1 MVIKKRVN
9 STNDKS
15 IIEDLANELSD
26 KPYGENKKNI
36 SVVRTTI
43 SLPSSILFYLE
54 DLAKNNKRNKS
65 ELRSVSAIIRHC
77 IDKTYD
83 IIFD

>member
-43 SLPSSILFYLE
+43 SLPSLFYF
-54 DLAKNNKRNKS
+54 
-65 ELRSVSAIIRHC
+65 
-77 IDKTYD
+77 T
-83 IIFD
+83 